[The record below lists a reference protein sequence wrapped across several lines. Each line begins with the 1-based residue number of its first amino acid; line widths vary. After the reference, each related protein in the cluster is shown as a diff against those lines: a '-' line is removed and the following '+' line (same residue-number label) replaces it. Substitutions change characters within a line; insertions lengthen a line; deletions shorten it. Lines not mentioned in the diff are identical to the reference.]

1 MKTISATAL
10 GNNVRQNPPYAGT
23 IAPKAISFL
32 GRLLTLLITL
42 LLCLPVI
49 LLPLTTSVPTLAWIL
64 LAVAD
69 IALIILQ
76 FRFVL
81 TSWAMLGILAGIVL
95 ISLIAVA
102 ASQFFAATP
111 PITGADGQPIPNAI
125 ASLEKVNING
135 TEQWI
140 TIRGHDVNKPIL
152 LNLGMGGPGGGGF
165 STRSLYQ
172 PLEKDFLVVSWD
184 EPGTGKSFHAV
195 PISTL
200 TVEQFVDDAYTLTLY
215 LRERF
220 HQDKIYVYGVSWS
233 SIIGIKLVQQHPEL
247 FHAYIGNGQMVNTTE
262 NDVLGYEFALDY
274 LTKKGDLQRLEI
286 LHKNGP
292 PPYTGENVTGRY
304 VAFLDELNVYMG
316 MPRLSL
322 IVPIVPFFASE
333 YGYVDKINH
342 TRGIIDSFD
351 AIYPQLAD
359 LDFISQAPKLEVPV
373 YLFAGRYDVNAMYTI
388 VEEYYNVLE
397 APHKEL
403 IWLEGG
409 HGLGGENLHQFVDVM
424 LNKVLLET
432 YSPNNESINK

>member
-1 MKTISATAL
+1 
-10 GNNVRQNPPYAGT
+10 
-23 IAPKAISFL
+23 
-32 GRLLTLLITL
+32 
-42 LLCLPVI
+42 VI
-49 LLPLTTSVPTLAWIL
+49 LLPLTTSVPAWVWIV

-69 IALIILQ
+69 LTLIILQ
-76 FRFVL
+76 FRVALASPGTVGVL
-81 TSWAMLGILAGIVL
+81 GGVLL
-95 ISLIAVA
+95 ISSIAVV
-102 ASQFFAATP
+102 ASQLFAATP
-111 PITGADGQPIPNAI
+111 PILNTDGQPVPNSI
-125 ASLEKVNING
+125 ASLEKVNLNG

-140 TIRGHDVNKPIL
+140 TIRGQDVNKPIL

-165 STRSLYQ
+165 ATRSLFE
-172 PLEKDFLVVSWD
+172 PLEKDFVVVSWD
-184 EPGTGKSFHAV
+184 EPGTGKSYNAV

-200 TVEQFVDDAYTLTLY
+200 TVDRFVDDAYTLTLY

-233 SIIGIKLVQQHPEL
+233 SIIGVKLVQQHPEL

-262 NDVLGYEFALDY
+262 NDILGYEFALDY
-274 LTKKGDLQRLEI
+274 LTKKGDTKRLED
-286 LHKNGP
+286 LRKNGP

-316 MPRLSL
+316 MPRLTL
-322 IVPIVPFFASE
+322 IVPIIPFFAPE

-351 AIYPQLAD
+351 AIYPQLKD
-359 LDFISQAPKLEVPV
+359 LDFITQAPRLEVPV
-373 YLFAGRYDVNAMYTI
+373 YLFVGRYDVNAMYTI

-409 HGLGGENLHQFVDVM
+409 HGLGGNNLHQFVDVM
-424 LNKVLLET
+424 LNRVLVET
-432 YSPNNESINK
+432 YPAGD

>member
-1 MKTISATAL
+1 MKTIAATNL
-10 GNNVRQNPPYAGT
+10 QNNVRQNSSHAG
-23 IAPKAISFL
+23 AFAGRAVSVL
-32 GRLLTLLITL
+32 GRILILLIAL

-49 LLPLTTSVPTLAWIL
+49 LLPLTTSVPAWVWIL

-69 IALIILQ
+69 AALIVLQ
-76 FRFVL
+76 FRL
-81 TSWAMLGILAGIVL
+81 ALASLGTLGVLAGILLV
-95 ISLIAVA
+95 SLIAVA

-111 PITGADGQPIPNAI
+111 PIEDADGAPIPGSI
-125 ASLEKVNING
+125 ATLEKVTING

-140 TIRGHDVNKPIL
+140 SIRGHDSSKPIL

-165 STRSLYQ
+165 ATRSLFEL
-172 PLEKDFLVVSWD
+172 LEKDFVVVSWD
-184 EPGTGKSFHAV
+184 EPGTGKSYNAV

-200 TVEQFVDDAYTLTLY
+200 TVERFIEDAHVLTLY

-233 SIIGIKLVQQHPEL
+233 SIIGVKLVQQYPEL

-262 NDVLGYEFALDY
+262 NDILGYELALDY
-274 LTKKGDLQRLEI
+274 LAKKGDTKAVGTLRR
-286 LHKNGP
+286 NGP

-304 VAFLDELNVYMG
+304 VAYLDVLNVYMG
-316 MPRLSL
+316 MPRLSV
-322 IVPIVPFFASE
+322 IVPIVPFFAPE

-351 AIYPQLAD
+351 AIYPHLKD
-359 LDFISQAPKLEVPV
+359 LDFITQAPKLEVPI
-373 YLFAGRYDVNAMYTI
+373 YLFAGRNDVNAMYTI
-388 VEEYYNVLE
+388 VEEYYNMLE

-409 HGLGGENLHQFVDVM
+409 HGLGGNNLHRFVDVM
-424 LNKVLLET
+424 LNKVLAET
-432 YSPNNESINK
+432 YPNGD